1 MGKLWHLAQYNI
13 ARMRA
18 LLDDPSMAEFLANLH
33 RLNSLADGS
42 PGFVWRHQEQD
53 GTSTSVR
60 VRNDER
66 IIINLS
72 VWDSVEALFEFTYRS
87 EHVEFYRR
95 RRDWFEHIEQPY
107 LVLWWVPA
115 GSLPKV
121 DEAEARLDHLI
132 THGSTPYA
140 FTFKQRFPP
149 PDMHY

>member
-1 MGKLWHLAQYNI
+1 MSKSWHLAHYNI

-18 LLDDPSMAEFLANLH
+18 PLDDLSMAGFVANLH
-33 RLNSLADGS
+33 RLNQLADGS
-42 PGFVWRHQEQD
+42 PGFIWRYQEQD

-60 VRNDER
+60 VRDDER
-66 IIINLS
+66 LIINLS

-95 RRDWFEHIEQPY
+95 RRAWFEGLQQPY

-115 GSLPKV
+115 GSVLEV

-132 THGSTPYA
+132 FHGPTPYA

-149 PDMHY
+149 PDVLQ